1 MTASREAAGPVRWS
15 SRQFGDCDRDAVL
28 RLFTAPDF
36 YFRDPQPEL
45 LSEPEIVTL
54 LADARVIEA
63 DGEPI
68 GLYTVEPVG
77 ARHACHF
84 RLDFRLSADQPDSR
98 WRTAYREIVLALRD
112 RTEVVRVTVLAAGF
126 DRRLTGILRGLG
138 LTEEGLLADVVLH
151 RGRRYGYRFFAQIW
165 EPSP

>member
-1 MTASREAAGPVRWS
+1 MTASHEPGASVRWS
-15 SRQFGDCDRDAVL
+15 SRQFRESDRDAVL

-45 LSEPEIVTL
+45 LSEPEIITL
-54 LADARVIEA
+54 LADAHVIEA
-63 DGEPI
+63 DGEPV
-68 GLYTVEPVG
+68 GLHAVEPVG

-98 WRTAYREIVLALRD
+98 WQTAYREIVLALRE
-112 RTEVVRVTVLAAGF
+112 RTEVVRVTVLAAEF

-165 EPSP
+165 EPSS